1 MESASFVSN
10 FTLERWGVGAM
21 DSALRFNRKYQKDL
35 QEYNRRPRHP
45 GSLAGRKPTIHTLTG
60 YCYIQFW
67 RVSLYAYL
75 LHTDC
80 IPIAYL
86 YAYTHTQYVR
96 RFYGFGFL
104 IFTYIY
110 IFLAA
115 SISDPFSTCLPGTN
129 GKRQAQRSRLSQ
141 RASPRTT
148 SMP

>member
-45 GSLAGRKPTIHTLTG
+45 GSLAGQKPTIHTLTG

-67 RVSLYAYL
+67 CVSLYAYL

-86 YAYTHTQYVR
+86 YAYTHTHNMSVDSMDS
-96 RFYGFGFL
+96 GFSFL
-104 IFTYIY
+104 HIY
-110 IFLAA
+110 IFFAA

>member
-1 MESASFVSN
+1 MESASFISN

-45 GSLAGRKPTIHTLTG
+45 GSLAGQKPTIHTLTG

-110 IFLAA
+110 IFC
-115 SISDPFSTCLPGTN
+115 SIHF
-129 GKRQAQRSRLSQ
+129 
-141 RASPRTT
+141 
-148 SMP
+148 